1 MEMSFKVKNRDDA
14 ARLVDDEMIN
24 GLGAKIN

>member
-1 MEMSFKVKNRDDA
+1 MSFKVKNGDDA
-14 ARLVDDEMIN
+14 TRLVDDEMIN